1 MKKNTNVT
9 IQGFGAVGASTA
21 VNIISSNNFINNF
34 HVHCIDRNNKIG
46 KEKILKARKGQ
57 FPLSSSD
64 KSLNNFLKK
73 GLRKKKISFGFNVK
87 SSKMLIIIIVSINCD
102 LKNSNSIN

>member
-1 MKKNTNVT
+1 MKNNTNII

-34 HVHCIDRNNKIG
+34 HVHCIDKNNKIG
-46 KEKILKARKGQ
+46 KVKISKARKGQ

-64 KSLNNFLKK
+64 KLLNNFLKK
-73 GLRKKKISFGFNVK
+73 GLKKKKFLLVLILK
-87 SSKMLIIIIVSINCD
+87 SSKMPI
-102 LKNSNSIN
+102 